1 MGKIRILN
9 EKVASQI
16 AAGEVV
22 ERPASVLRELID
34 NSLDAG
40 SDRIVIRV
48 GTGGKRL
55 IKVTDNGA
63 GMTRDD
69 LLMCV
74 ERHATSKIT
83 TISDLFSI
91 ETLGFRGEAIPSI
104 ASVSKMA
111 ITSRPV
117 DQLVGHTLKINGG
130 KLKSIDETGTPA
142 GTTIEVRNLFFNT
155 PVRRKFLR
163 TVKTEAD
170 HLIDT
175 LARIALPYN
184 HVLFRLDA
192 DGDTVLNLPTAGDTL
207 NRLTALFGK
216 NTAASMLETRQKGE
230 EIGFKVYLTPPEMS
244 RSRGDRIF
252 VYVNGRSIRDKLVTR
267 AIIEGYSQRLMKGR
281 YPQAVVFIELDPSQV
296 DINVH
301 PTKQE
306 VRFQNTRRV
315 YQSLVAFIEKTLSKK
330 LYDPFQS
337 ESLDFDRAPEP
348 KRYEIPLAEPAPL
361 YRISSQGGEP
371 TELVDLWQPSLLEKQ
386 INILGQ
392 LKNTYILCETA
403 EGLLMVDQHAAHER
417 IVYESLK
424 KSHESAKIETQSL
437 LIPHGLEFSQKE
449 SRIVLDKIGSLTGM
463 GVELEHFG
471 GNTFLLRSV
480 PAILIDANWEDFLPE
495 LISVLEEEGDISQ
508 ENALDR
514 IFTTMACHG
523 AIRAGKRLSKAEMT
537 LLMNQL
543 EKTALPTNCP
553 HGRPVSKRVSYY
565 EIEKMFK
572 RVV

>member
-267 AIIEGYSQRLMKGR
+267 AIIEGYSRRLMKGR

-315 YQSLVAFIEKTLSKK
+315 YQSLVAVIEKTLNKK

-348 KRYEIPLAEPAPL
+348 KPYEIPLAEPATL
-361 YRISSQGGEP
+361 YGISSQRGEP
-371 TELVDLWQPSLLEKQ
+371 SELADTWQPSLLEKQ
-386 INILGQ
+386 TIILGQ

-437 LIPHGLEFSQKE
+437 LIPHRLEFSQKE
-449 SRIVLDKIGSLTGM
+449 SRIVLDKIGSLAGM
-463 GVELEHFG
+463 GVELDHFG

-495 LISVLEEEGDISQ
+495 LISVLEEEGGISQ

-523 AIRAGKRLSKAEMT
+523 AIRAGKRLSQAEMT